1 MFSKIK
7 KLYKKVKFKNNLGFG
22 NNIDNNILNFG
33 FICPG
38 AIKTL
43 KYLEK
48 NKSKIKKGIFEKLV
62 ALTDLLFFIEIIF
75 IYQSKRNID
84 EKKQHTY

>member
-43 KYLEK
+43 KYLDYLCHYIDTECTK
-48 NKSKIKKGIFEKLV
+48 KI
-62 ALTDLLFFIEIIF
+62 
-75 IYQSKRNID
+75 
-84 EKKQHTY
+84 